1 MDGQAFES
9 KGVSGCSNQTWIQVY
24 NTVGE
29 CELSIGEVARVP
41 VLYGFCKDEG
51 LLLTSPF
58 HKEPQ
63 RLGRLNRQKL
73 FFYSK
78 YRIGLNFGEEKKQ
91 DGKL

>member
-1 MDGQAFES
+1 
-9 KGVSGCSNQTWIQVY
+9 
-24 NTVGE
+24 VGE

-63 RLGRLNRQKL
+63 RLGRLNTQKL
-73 FFYSK
+73 IF
-78 YRIGLNFGEEKKQ
+78 
-91 DGKL
+91 